1 MTASWQD
8 DSPLHV
14 SRHQP

>member
-1 MTASWQD
+1 MIFTC

-14 SRHQP
+14 SDMKR